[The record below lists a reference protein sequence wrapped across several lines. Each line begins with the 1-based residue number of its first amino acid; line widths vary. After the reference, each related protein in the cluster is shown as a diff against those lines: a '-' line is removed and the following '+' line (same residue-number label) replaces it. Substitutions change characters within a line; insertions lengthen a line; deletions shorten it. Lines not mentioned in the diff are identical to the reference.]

1 VRRPDNAADGR
12 FAAALRKTGREG
24 GKMEKSVM
32 EELHDAVLEYDEEKA
47 ERAAKKVLE
56 LKMDPYKAIT
66 ESLTPAIQEMGNRF
80 ERGEAFLPEL
90 IMATDAMNAAVKI
103 LESEI
108 SKEKMEA
115 SRKGKIILATVKGD
129 IHNIGKNI
137 VGIMLRTSGY
147 EVIDLGVDVEPSK
160 FIEEAERTG
169 AAVIMASA
177 LMTFTALNM
186 KKIAEYL
193 EMEGLRGKYK
203 LVFGGGPLSE
213 AWAKEMGADG
223 YAPDALKAVEL
234 INRLTGH

>member
-1 VRRPDNAADGR
+1 
-12 FAAALRKTGREG
+12 
-24 GKMEKSVM
+24 MEKDVM
-32 EELHDAVLEYDEEKA
+32 EELRQSVMNYDEEAA
-47 ERAAKKVLE
+47 EKVAKKILE

-66 ESLTPAIQEMGNRF
+66 EGLTPAIKEMGNRF

-103 LESEI
+103 LEKEI
-108 SKEKMEA
+108 TQDRLQSTK
-115 SRKGKIILATVKGD
+115 KGRIVLGTVKGD

-137 VGIMLRTSGY
+137 VGIMLGTAGY

-160 FIEEAERTG
+160 FVEEAERTG
-169 AAVIMASA
+169 AQVIMASA

-193 EMEGLRGKYK
+193 ELEGVRKKYK
-203 LVFGGGPLSE
+203 LVFGGGPLTDV
-213 AWAKEMGADG
+213 WAREMGADG

-234 INRLTGH
+234 IDRLVGHK